1 VKERTPP
8 VETTGLGWQP
18 VVDPNGAGAGVDDVQ
33 PGAAAPEHP
42 EAAGGAV
49 HVPSWPLP
57 ATIERSTTAKPA
69 STATVPMMTRII
81 EALPTFAPAAPQ
93 WPVLHPDPF

>member
-1 VKERTPP
+1 
-8 VETTGLGWQP
+8 
-18 VVDPNGAGAGVDDVQ
+18 
-33 PGAAAPEHP
+33 
-42 EAAGGAV
+42 
-49 HVPSWPLP
+49 LP

-93 WPVLHPDPF
+93 RPVLHPDPF